1 MPVSPIRVTC
11 HISNTDGIFFLWE
24 QHAQCGLDLRHVT
37 VIELVGTYPA
47 QIGRIRHT
55 LLPPGLALQLRYS
68 QQHTFT
74 HTLSHC
80 VFSSDPY

>member
-1 MPVSPIRVTC
+1 MTKLQNNNI
-11 HISNTDGIFFLWE
+11 HISFSLVLSLSCG

-55 LLPPGLALQLRYS
+55 LLPPLLSLQLR
-68 QQHTFT
+68 
-74 HTLSHC
+74 
-80 VFSSDPY
+80 